1 MMRQVNRVTGILM
14 LLVLALVLN
23 VSYIQVFQAKDLR
36 SEPGNQRV
44 LLNEYSRQRGAIL
57 VGSKSIAFSQETNDA
72 LKYLRKYPE
81 GSEYAAVTGYYSQVY
96 GATALEQQEN
106 DILAGNDS
114 RFFVNRVAQ
123 LLANRKPA
131 GGAVRL
137 TINADAQR
145 AAMRGLAGR
154 TGAVIA
160 MDPSTG
166 ALLAIASSPSFDPNL
181 LSSHD
186 PNLIQQTYES
196 LSANPKEPLLNRALA
211 MALPPGS
218 TFKLITAAAA
228 LESGQYT
235 LRSVLPGP
243 ARIKLPQSDHYL
255 SNWTGR
261 ACGPG
266 NKVTLERALS
276 MSCNTAFAWLG
287 MKLGAKALQDQAEKF
302 GFETSFDVPMSSATS
317 NFPKKLDK
325 AQTAMSAIGQFDVQ
339 ATALQMAMVSASI
352 ANGGVTMD
360 PYLVSQVLGP
370 DLNPLQNA
378 TPTAFGRSV
387 SPKNATSLQSA
398 MLAVVNSGTGTN
410 AQIYGTK
417 VGGKTG
423 TAQNAPGS
431 PAHAWFTGWA
441 KDGSTKV
448 AVAVVLQNGGGA
460 REISGNGLAAP
471 IARAVMRAAL
481 GQ

>member
-1 MMRQVNRVTGILM
+1 VIRQINRVTGILM
-14 LLVLALVLN
+14 LLVLALILN
-23 VSYIQVFQAKDLR
+23 VSYIQVFQAKHLR

-81 GSEYAAVTGYYSQVY
+81 GSEYASVTGFYSQVY
-96 GATALEQQEN
+96 GATALEQKEN

-114 RFFVNRVAQ
+114 RFFVNRISQ
-123 LLANRKPA
+123 LFANRKPA
-131 GGAVRL
+131 GGAIRL
-137 TINADAQR
+137 TLNANAQR

-160 MDPSTG
+160 IDASTG
-166 ALLAIASSPSFDPNL
+166 ALLAVASSPSFDPNL

-186 PNLIQQTYES
+186 PNVIQKSYEA
-196 LSANPKEPLLNRALA
+196 LTANPKEPLLNRALA

-218 TFKLITAAAA
+218 TFKLVTAAAA
-228 LESGQYT
+228 LESGRYT
-235 LRSVLPGP
+235 LHSLLPGP
-243 ARIKLPQSDHYL
+243 ARIKLPQSDHDL
-255 SNWTGR
+255 SNWTGQP
-261 ACGPG
+261 CGPG
-266 NKVTLERALS
+266 DKVSLERALAI
-276 MSCNTAFAWLG
+276 SCNTAFAWLG
-287 MKLGAKALQDQAEKF
+287 MQLGASALQAQAEKF
-302 GFETSFDVPMSSATS
+302 GFETSFNVPMTSATS
-317 NFPKKLDK
+317 HFPKKLDQ

-339 ATALQMAMVSASI
+339 ATTLQMAMVSASI
-352 ANGGVTMD
+352 ANGGVTME

-370 DLNPLQNA
+370 DLNILQNA

-387 SPKNATSLQSA
+387 SPNNATSLQSM
-398 MLAVVNSGTGTN
+398 MLAVVNSGTGSN

-441 KDGSTKV
+441 KSGDTKV

-471 IARAVMRAAL
+471 IARAVMRATL

>member
-1 MMRQVNRVTGILM
+1 MIRQINRVTGILM
-14 LLVLALVLN
+14 LLILALIVN
-23 VSYIQVFQAKDLR
+23 VSYIQVFQAKHLH

-44 LLNEYSRQRGAIL
+44 LLNEYSRQRGAIV
-57 VGSKSIAFSQETNDA
+57 VGSKSIAFSQATNDA

-81 GSEYAAVTGYYSQVY
+81 GSEYASVTGFYSQVY
-96 GATALEQQEN
+96 GATALEQKEN

-114 RFFVNRVAQ
+114 RFFVNRLSQ
-123 LLANRKPA
+123 LFANRKPA

-137 TINADAQR
+137 TLNANAQR

-160 MDPSTG
+160 IDASTG
-166 ALLAIASSPSFDPNL
+166 ALLAVASSPSFDPNL

-186 PNLIQQTYES
+186 PDVIQKTYEA
-196 LSANPKEPLLNRALA
+196 LTANPKEPLLNRALA

-218 TFKLITAAAA
+218 TFKLVTAAAA
-228 LESGQYT
+228 LESGRYT
-235 LRSVLPGP
+235 LHSLLPGP

-255 SNWTGR
+255 SNWTGQ

-266 NKVTLERALS
+266 NKVSLERALAI
-276 MSCNTAFAWLG
+276 SCNTAFAWLG
-287 MKLGAKALQDQAEKF
+287 MQLGASALQAQAEKF
-302 GFETSFDVPMSSATS
+302 GFETSFDVPMTSATS
-317 NFPKKLDK
+317 HFPKKADQ

-339 ATALQMAMVSASI
+339 ATTLQMAMVSASI
-352 ANGGVTMD
+352 ANGGVTME

-370 DLNPLQNA
+370 DLNILQNA

-387 SPKNATSLQSA
+387 SPKHATSLQSM
-398 MLAVVNSGTGTN
+398 MLAVVNSGTGSN
-410 AQIYGTK
+410 ARIYGTK

-441 KDGSTKV
+441 KSGDTKV

-471 IARAVMRAAL
+471 IARDVMRATL

>member
-1 MMRQVNRVTGILM
+1 MMRQINRVTGILM
-14 LLVLALVLN
+14 LLILILILN
-23 VSYIQVFQAKDLR
+23 VSYVQVFEAKHLR

-57 VGSKSIAFSQETNDA
+57 VGSKSIAFSQATNDA
-72 LKYLRKYPE
+72 LKYLRKYPD
-81 GSEYAAVTGYYSQVY
+81 GSEYASVTGFYSQVY
-96 GATALEQQEN
+96 GATALEHSEN

-114 RFFVNRVAQ
+114 RFFVNRVSQ

-137 TINADAQR
+137 TINAAAQQ

-160 MDPSTG
+160 IDPTTG

-186 PNLIQQTYES
+186 PNVIQQTYEA
-196 LSANPKEPLLNRALA
+196 LSSDPKEPMLNRALA

-218 TFKLITAAAA
+218 TFKLVTAAAA
-228 LESGQYT
+228 LESGRYA
-235 LRSVLPGP
+235 LHSVLPGP

-255 SNWTGR
+255 SNWTGQ
-261 ACGPG
+261 ACGAG
-266 NKVTLERALS
+266 DKVTLERALAI
-276 MSCNTAFAWLG
+276 SCNTAFAWLG
-287 MKLGAKALQDQAEKF
+287 MKLGASALRAQAQKF
-302 GFETSFDVPMSSATS
+302 GFETSFNVPMTSATS
-317 NFPKKLDK
+317 HFPKNLDK
-325 AQTAMSAIGQFDVQ
+325 SQTAMSAIGQCDVR
-339 ATALQMAMVSASI
+339 ATPLQMAMVSASI
-352 ANGGVTMD
+352 ANGGVTMT

-370 DLNPLQNA
+370 DLNTLQNA

-387 SPKNATSLQSA
+387 SPNNAPSLQAA
-398 MLAVVNSGTGTN
+398 MLAVVNSGTGSN
-410 AQIYGTK
+410 ARIYGTK

-441 KDGSTKV
+441 KSGTTKV

>member
-1 MMRQVNRVTGILM
+1 MMRQINRVTGILM
-14 LLVLALVLN
+14 LLILILILN
-23 VSYIQVFQAKDLR
+23 VSYVQVFEAKHLR

-44 LLNEYSRQRGAIL
+44 LLNDYSRKRGAIL
-57 VGSKSIAFSQETNDA
+57 VGSKSIAFSQATNDA
-72 LKYLRKYPE
+72 LKYLRKYPD
-81 GSEYAAVTGYYSQVY
+81 GSEYAAVTGFYSQVY
-96 GATALEQQEN
+96 GATALEHSEN

-114 RFFVNRVAQ
+114 RFFVNRVSQ

-137 TINADAQR
+137 TINAAAQQ

-160 MDPSTG
+160 IDPTSG

-186 PNLIQQTYES
+186 PNVIQQTYEA
-196 LSANPKEPLLNRALA
+196 LSADPKEPMLNRALA

-218 TFKLITAAAA
+218 TFKLVTAAAA
-228 LESGQYT
+228 LESGRYT
-235 LRSVLPGP
+235 LHSVLPGP
-243 ARIKLPQSDHYL
+243 ARIKLPQSDHFL
-255 SNWTGR
+255 SNWTGQ
-261 ACGPG
+261 ACGAG
-266 NKVTLERALS
+266 DKVTLERALAI
-276 MSCNTAFAWLG
+276 SCNTAFAWLG
-287 MKLGAKALQDQAEKF
+287 MKLGASALRTQAEKF
-302 GFETSFDVPMSSATS
+302 GFETSFNVPMTSATS
-317 NFPKKLDK
+317 HFPKKLDK
-325 AQTAMSAIGQFDVQ
+325 SQTAMSAIGQFDVQ

-352 ANGGVTMD
+352 ANGGLTMT

-370 DLNPLQNA
+370 DLNTLQNA

-387 SPKNATSLQSA
+387 SPNNATSLQAA
-398 MLAVVNSGTGTN
+398 MLAVVNSGTGSN
-410 AQIYGTK
+410 ARIYGTK

-441 KDGSTKV
+441 KSGTTKV

>member
-1 MMRQVNRVTGILM
+1 MIRQINRVTGILM
-14 LLVLALVLN
+14 LLVLALIVN
-23 VSYIQVFQAKDLR
+23 VSYIQVFQAKHLR

-57 VGSKSIAFSQETNDA
+57 VGSKSIAFSQATNDA

-81 GSEYAAVTGYYSQVY
+81 GSKYASVTGFYSQVY
-96 GATALEQQEN
+96 GATALEHTEN

-114 RFFVNRVAQ
+114 RFFVNRISQ
-123 LLANRKPA
+123 LFANRKPS

-137 TINADAQR
+137 TLNADAQR
-145 AAMRGLAGR
+145 AAMHGLAGR
-154 TGAVIA
+154 TGAVVAI
-160 MDPSTG
+160 DPSTG
-166 ALLAIASSPSFDPNL
+166 ALLAVASSPSFDPNL

-186 PNLIQQTYES
+186 PDVIQKTYDA
-196 LSANPKEPLLNRALA
+196 LTADPKEPLLNRALA

-218 TFKLITAAAA
+218 TFKLVTAAAA
-228 LESGQYT
+228 LESGRYT
-235 LRSVLPGP
+235 LRSILPGP

-255 SNWTGR
+255 SNWTGQ

-266 NKVTLERALS
+266 DKVSLERALAI
-276 MSCNTAFAWLG
+276 SCNTAFAWLG
-287 MKLGAKALQDQAEKF
+287 MKLGASALQAQAEKF
-302 GFETSFDVPMSSATS
+302 GFETSFNVPMTSATS
-317 NFPKKLDK
+317 HFPKQPDQ

-339 ATALQMAMVSASI
+339 STVLQMALVSASI
-352 ANGGVTMD
+352 ANGGVTME

-370 DLNPLQNA
+370 DLNILQNA

-387 SPKNATSLQSA
+387 SPKNATSLQSM
-398 MLAVVNSGTGTN
+398 MLAVVNSGTGSN
-410 AQIYGTK
+410 ARIYGTK

-441 KDGSTKV
+441 KSGNTKV

-471 IARAVMRAAL
+471 IARDVMRATL